1 MKISR
6 NLIYGLGIIAAAAF
20 LYTQTLQG
28 GKVLF
33 EGDIDPMIYPRIILL
48 ILGCMGAIVAIQGL
62 LNPGPKIAVSIF
74 TFRTITVSLIFI
86 CYAAVFKYVGF
97 VITSFLGGCAIA
109 LTMGWRKPLVL
120 ILTMCAA
127 TAAIWLLFNKALH
140 ILLPTGILF

>member
-6 NLIYGLGIIAAAAF
+6 NFLYGLGIIAAAAF

-33 EGDIDPMIYPRIILL
+33 EGDIDPMIYPRFILA

-62 LNPGPKIAVSIF
+62 VRPGPKIEIPIF

-86 CYAAVFKYVGF
+86 AYAAVFKYVGF
-97 VITSFLGGCAIA
+97 VMTSFLGGCAIA
-109 LTMGWRKPLVL
+109 LTMGWRKPLTLL
-120 ILTMCAA
+120 ITMGLA

-140 ILLPTGILF
+140 ILLPAGSLF